1 MAHATVTSKG
11 QITIP
16 KPVRAEPD
24 LRPGD
29 RIDFEVRDGV
39 IVGRVRRVP
48 DVMEL
53 FHHLPGID
61 RSDYDPDAEADALR
75 RVAVAEDRPTR
86 SE

>member
-16 KPVRAEPD
+16 KSVRAELD
-24 LRPGD
+24 LLPGD
-29 RIDFEVRDGV
+29 RIEFEVRDGA

-53 FHHLPGID
+53 FHRLPGID
-61 RSDYDPDAEADALR
+61 RAEYDPDAEADALR
-75 RVAVAEDRPTR
+75 RAAIAEDRTTL